1 MNKNKYY
8 QEGFLI
14 SYLGHKLGEC
24 VTTTKDSITFLY
36 NDEYALDIRSNYV
49 LINESLFNDNIT
61 LLYEILGYLSYHNF
75 KFQIN

>member
-36 NDEYALDIRSNYV
+36 NDEYALDIQTNYV
-49 LINESLFNDNIT
+49 LINDNIT